1 MSKKI
6 ETTLGDL
13 IKEALKTEKLTIDEL
28 YEKLVDLKYKKQKG
42 KSKVTLK
49 KKDIRNWINNKDFPD
64 LDTIYDLSSILK
76 IHPNDLLDIK
86 NQMQDEMLKKTN
98 PAIRRLGGKALDAS
112 RHCYKSYIL
121 FNSYNFSNFY
131 SYLARKGTKQIRNR
145 RI

>member
-1 MSKKI
+1 MNKKI

-28 YEKLVDLKYKKQKG
+28 YEKLVDIQYKKNK
-42 KSKVTLK
+42 KKKIK
-49 KKDIRNWINNKDFPD
+49 KKDLKNWINNRDFPD

-86 NQMQDEMLKKTN
+86 NKMQDKMLKKTN

-112 RHCYKSYIL
+112 RDYYKSNIF
-121 FNSYNFSNFY
+121 FNSSNFGNLY
-131 SYLARKGTKQIRNR
+131 SNLVRKRTE
-145 RI
+145 

>member
-1 MSKKI
+1 MNKKI

-28 YEKLVDLKYKKQKG
+28 YEKLVDIQYKKN
-42 KSKVTLK
+42 K
-49 KKDIRNWINNKDFPD
+49 KKKIKNKDLKNWINNRDFPD

-86 NQMQDEMLKKTN
+86 NKMQDKMLKKTN

-112 RHCYKSYIL
+112 RDYYKSNIF
-121 FNSYNFSNFY
+121 FNSSNFGNLY
-131 SYLARKGTKQIRNR
+131 SNLVRKRTE
-145 RI
+145 

>member
-1 MSKKI
+1 MNKKI

-28 YEKLVDLKYKKQKG
+28 YEKLVDIQYKKNK
-42 KSKVTLK
+42 KKKIK
-49 KKDIRNWINNKDFPD
+49 KKDLKNWINNRDFPD

-86 NQMQDEMLKKTN
+86 NQMQDEILKKTN

-112 RHCYKSYIL
+112 RDYYKSNIF
-121 FNSYNFSNFY
+121 FNSSNFGNLY
-131 SYLARKGTKQIRNR
+131 SNLVRKRTE
-145 RI
+145 